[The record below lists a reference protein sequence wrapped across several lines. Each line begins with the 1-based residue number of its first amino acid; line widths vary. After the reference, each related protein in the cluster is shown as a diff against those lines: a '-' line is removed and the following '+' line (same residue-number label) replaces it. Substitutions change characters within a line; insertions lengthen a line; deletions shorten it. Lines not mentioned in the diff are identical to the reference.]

1 MNNLG
6 SLLIE
11 KERYDEALP
20 VMQKAVSLRKSVAVF
35 HDNLGLA
42 LEHTGDIKGAAA
54 EYRKALIVDSGYEK
68 AKENLT
74 RVEGL
79 KTDAR

>member
-1 MNNLG
+1 
-6 SLLIE
+6 
-11 KERYDEALP
+11 
-20 VMQKAVSLRKSVAVF
+20 VAVF
-35 HDNLGLA
+35 HDNLGMA

-79 KTDAR
+79 K